1 MMKNK
6 FVIIITCLILT
17 VPAFS
22 EEVALQQTDT
32 NTVYEKVIPNEAVNT
47 DEISDT
53 TSSVEEVPAVLPY
66 KQPVNKKK
74 IIKKFLFAMLG
85 VGLSSVIIYIGL
97 TIYNKIREGFSSKTA
112 ISSNKT
118 SLTMPDTTNEA
129 IKSFLDNTKWDN

>member
-1 MMKNK
+1 MIKNK

-74 IIKKFLFAMLG
+74 IVKKFLFAMLG

-118 SLTMPDTTNEA
+118 SLTIPDTTNEA

>member
-6 FVIIITCLILT
+6 FVIIITCLILA

-22 EEVALQQTDT
+22 EEMTVPQTDNST
-32 NTVYEKVIPNEAVNT
+32 IYEEVIPNEEANT
-47 DEISDT
+47 DEVSNT

-74 IIKKFLFAMLG
+74 IVKKFLFAMLG